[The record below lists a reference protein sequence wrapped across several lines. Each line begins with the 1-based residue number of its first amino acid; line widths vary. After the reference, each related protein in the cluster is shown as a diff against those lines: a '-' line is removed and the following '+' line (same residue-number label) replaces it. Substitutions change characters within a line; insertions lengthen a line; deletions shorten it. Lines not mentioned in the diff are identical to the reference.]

1 MAPVRLIQRLRGRL
15 LRATLRR
22 RTAFLLGTAV
32 AAPAV
37 WLMSIDAPWEPWI
50 TDGLALVAVA
60 TGIAL
65 VHTSLT
71 GRRADW
77 AE

>member
-1 MAPVRLIQRLRGRL
+1 MARVRLIPRLRGRL

-22 RTAFLLGTAV
+22 RTAFLLGVAI

-37 WLMSIDAPWEPWI
+37 WLMSVDAPWESWI
-50 TDGLALVAVA
+50 TDGIALVAVA

-65 VHTSLT
+65 IHTAIA

-77 AE
+77 AD

>member
-1 MAPVRLIQRLRGRL
+1 MRLIPRLRGRV

-22 RTAFLLGTAV
+22 RTAFFLGVVT

-37 WLMSIDAPWEPWI
+37 WLMSIDAPWESWI

-65 VHTSLT
+65 IHTALT

-77 AE
+77 VE

>member
-1 MAPVRLIQRLRGRL
+1 MPLISRVRGHL

-22 RTAFLLGTAV
+22 RTAFLLGVGTAS
-32 AAPAV
+32 PAV
-37 WLMSIDAPWEPWI
+37 WLMSIDAAWESWI
-50 TDGLALVAVA
+50 TDGVALVSVA

-65 VHTSLT
+65 IHTALT

-77 AE
+77 VE

>member
-1 MAPVRLIQRLRGRL
+1 MPLIPRLRGHI

-22 RTAFLLGTAV
+22 RTAFLLGV
-32 AAPAV
+32 AAAMPAL
-37 WLMSIDAPWEPWI
+37 WLMSIDAAWESWI
-50 TDGLALVAVA
+50 TDGVALVSVA

-65 VHTSLT
+65 IHTAIT

-77 AE
+77 QD